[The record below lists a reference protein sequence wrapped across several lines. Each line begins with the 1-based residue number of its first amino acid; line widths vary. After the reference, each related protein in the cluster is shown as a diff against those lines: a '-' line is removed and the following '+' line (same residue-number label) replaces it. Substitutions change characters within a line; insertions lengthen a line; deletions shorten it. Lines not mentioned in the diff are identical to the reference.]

1 MEPIYGPLTATLCWH
16 GLHRTWAMGF
26 HGLHTLN
33 DLHFCPFSQLGSH
46 YPRMLSIPTSIVLL
60 MGTITSTPRHLAD
73 WNMQAGAFRW
83 WVGSPETQRA
93 DRTPPSHWQLGK
105 AAPVALPQIGQL
117 GRAHTPPSAVA
128 VKCKGEAHL
137 NIHRKGTRGVIS
149 VSSSFAVRASNRVG
163 KLVWRVPS
171 SPCPKLQGS

>member
-16 GLHRTWAMGF
+16 GLQMTWAMGF

-73 WNMQAGAFRW
+73 WNMQAGALGGGWAVLKCSEQTRHPLHI
-83 WVGSPETQRA
+83 GS
-93 DRTPPSHWQLGK
+93 
-105 AAPVALPQIGQL
+105 
-117 GRAHTPPSAVA
+117 
-128 VKCKGEAHL
+128 
-137 NIHRKGTRGVIS
+137 
-149 VSSSFAVRASNRVG
+149 
-163 KLVWRVPS
+163 
-171 SPCPKLQGS
+171 